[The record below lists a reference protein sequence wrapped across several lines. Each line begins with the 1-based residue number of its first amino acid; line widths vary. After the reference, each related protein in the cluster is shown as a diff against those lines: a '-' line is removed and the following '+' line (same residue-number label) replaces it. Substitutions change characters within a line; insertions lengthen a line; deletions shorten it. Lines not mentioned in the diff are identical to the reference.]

1 MPFAGKIFT
10 PLFLVIFVTAF
21 SGNAF
26 PQNNYCNIFGS
37 VFIVDNPKEA
47 DFRVFIEDSEGSADV
62 WVYDTDDK
70 LFADRPGLWYFTNQ
84 KAFSDFTI
92 YIEKDKYLAD
102 FSIYYINTESFA
114 GCND

>member
-1 MPFAGKIFT
+1 MAGKI
-10 PLFLVIFVTAF
+10 VTLLLMFIATSSF
-21 SGNAF
+21 SGHTPF
-26 PQNNYCNIFGS
+26 QEKYCNVFGT

-47 DFRVFIEDSEGSADV
+47 DFRVYIEESEGSADV
-62 WVYDTDDK
+62 WVYDTEDK

-92 YIEKDKYLAD
+92 YIEKNKYLAD
-102 FSIYYINTESFA
+102 FSVFYTDTESFA

>member
-1 MPFAGKIFT
+1 MHIAGKTISFT
-10 PLFLVIFVTAF
+10 LLLSILIVF
-21 SGNAF
+21 SGNIP
-26 PQNNYCNIFGS
+26 PQKNYCNIFGS

-47 DFRVFIEDSEGSADV
+47 DFRVYIEDSEGSADV
-62 WVYDTDDK
+62 WVYDIEEK

-102 FSIYYINTESFA
+102 FSIYYTDAESFA

>member
-1 MPFAGKIFT
+1 MPTAGKIFI
-10 PLFLVIFVTAF
+10 LFLLISLPVF
-21 SGNAF
+21 SGSIAY
-26 PQNNYCNIFGS
+26 QHNYCNIYGS

-47 DFRVFIEDSEGSADV
+47 DFRVYIEDSEGSADV

-84 KAFSDFTI
+84 KAFSDYNI
-92 YIEKDKYLAD
+92 YIEKSKYLAD
-102 FSIYYINTESFA
+102 FSIYYIDTESFA